1 MPKPTIQPDLK
12 ATENLGSERRTSKS
26 ADTEAMA
33 KLAYEL
39 WLQRGSPE
47 GSPEEDWYQAERL
60 LQSGAA
66 AGVAVARA
74 KS

>member
-1 MPKPTIQPDLK
+1 
-12 ATENLGSERRTSKS
+12 
-26 ADTEAMA
+26 MA

-60 LQSGAA
+60 LESGAA
-66 AGVAVARA
+66 AGAAVARA